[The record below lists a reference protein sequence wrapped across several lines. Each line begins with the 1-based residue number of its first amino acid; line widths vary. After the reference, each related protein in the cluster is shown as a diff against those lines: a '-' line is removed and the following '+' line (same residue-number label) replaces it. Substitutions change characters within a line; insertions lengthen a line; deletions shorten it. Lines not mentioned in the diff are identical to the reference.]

1 MTNEFEEKYKNR
13 ISFYGNDL
21 LLNIFDY
28 INVKNASYSINK
40 DYNFDI
46 LKEELSEAINRK
58 NLNYKVVLVF
68 DKNFELSNEQYNE
81 IITMLS
87 NYKLYVV
94 LVDNID
100 IDKTKIS
107 TIDFYKEIIN
117 HPEYLMKDKVHL
129 TNDGNKRLNDLII
142 ENLK

>member
-40 DYNFDI
+40 DYNFEI

-100 IDKTKIS
+100 IDKSKIS
-107 TIDFYKEIIN
+107 TIDFYKEIEN
-117 HPEYLMKDKVHL
+117 HPEYLMKDRVHL
-129 TNDGNKRLNDLII
+129 TNDGNKRLNELII